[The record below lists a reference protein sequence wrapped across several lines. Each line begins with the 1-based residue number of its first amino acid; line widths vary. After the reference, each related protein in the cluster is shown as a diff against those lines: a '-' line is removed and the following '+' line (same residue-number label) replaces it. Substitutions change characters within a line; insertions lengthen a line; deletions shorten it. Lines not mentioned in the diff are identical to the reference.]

1 MSSRVSSK
9 LLLLL
14 FLLVAVP
21 AVVLAPRALEAH
33 AAVQWT
39 RFLTARAAAAARP
52 GDNARQAARWAVR
65 ALDAAAPL
73 PDAAEAARLA
83 LDLAKGL
90 TPKEHEA
97 ALSVFT
103 DVRSA
108 LDRARAS
115 KVRGLGLAELAEDA
129 RRLETDAA
137 HPAED
142 ATK

>member
-1 MSSRVSSK
+1 MSRRVSSK

-39 RFLTARAAAAARP
+39 RFLGGRAASAARP
-52 GDNARQAARWAVR
+52 GENAQQAARWAVR

-73 PDAAEAARLA
+73 PDAGEAARTA

-90 TPKEHEA
+90 TPREHDA

-103 DVRSA
+103 DVRAA
-108 LDRARAS
+108 LDRACAS
-115 KVRGLGLAELAEDA
+115 KLRGLGLSELAEEA
-129 RRLETDAA
+129 RRLEADAA
-137 HPAED
+137 HPAGD
-142 ATK
+142 AK

>member
-1 MSSRVSSK
+1 MSRRVSSRF
-9 LLLLL
+9 LLLL

-21 AVVLAPRALEAH
+21 ALVLAPRALEAH

-73 PDAAEAARLA
+73 PDAAEAARTA

-90 TPKEHEA
+90 TPKEHDAEHSVFSDVRAAPHRARQQNPRGVRLA
-97 ALSVFT
+97 AL
-103 DVRSA
+103 A
-108 LDRARAS
+108 GEA
-115 KVRGLGLAELAEDA
+115 
-129 RRLETDAA
+129 
-137 HPAED
+137 
-142 ATK
+142 